1 MTADNAGDFTN
12 SVGSLTPEQKTLLGR
27 SSLKLVGNFSEND
40 LMKFRDEGYKNATT
54 VDFSEATV
62 RNGSNDGQT
71 FQPWGNATTVVLS
84 DNTGSGYKTD
94 MFQNLNSLTSVT
106 YKGITATINGSNAT
120 FTKSGVEADDTLF
133 EQLLTA
139 NGKTVTTK
147 EPAAPTSWDETT
159 GTLTIGP
166 DDDTTAK
173 LQEFVQTYGADNIKK
188 VVFPDGSVWENGKL
202 TVEETNWTKRRN
214 ALSSAHLSV
223 TTYERKVGKY
233 VSLVK
238 ETADGEQFI
247 AVANCVNNSN
257 MDNWPGI
264 TDAEKTTL
272 RFSNNGNLKIV
283 GSTGPEAFLAI
294 ASKCPRVYN
303 LDLSE
308 TIITNPSQQLP
319 STWKSWVET
328 LTLPN
333 DENYTAVPTQFFNDA
348 TELTTLN
355 VPSNILS
362 IGKMA
367 FNGCSKLAGVNWADD
382 CNVEELGSGCF
393 QDCAFVDLTIPAS
406 VKYIRGDAFKGMTS
420 LKTVTFPADSQCE
433 LVEKFAFVDSDQ
445 ITDVYVLCHI
455 REAAK
460 DANGNYATDAKG
472 REIKSYPYCEN
483 YAFDFNT
490 TVNQTVVG
498 GTKGATLHLPDQET
512 RDDFDF
518 YVGNWK
524 SGIIFTQDMLD
535 ALRGLK
541 VNWNNET
548 YDVLNGWQEFV
559 RLSGEREIV
568 VFDFLY
574 KTYSDNQAHPLP
586 TGILAFRA
594 TGCTYDKNNQ
604 TSTITLTKL
613 PGIPANTGVI
623 LISTTKFVTYNNQE
637 PGQFYLGNYANVEDE
652 PQEYPWSAT
661 GDINYLQPTIDTGL
675 DVEPAT
681 YDDNAKVIDRFFGL
695 ARKQIRPEADDVNS
709 WQYYFSRMKECQV
722 KPNLAI
728 LRLPWNVWGGF
739 IKNGKEVSGQEP
751 LMFEGAN
758 GGPGV
763 DPNEPG
769 IDEDNYSKVNIIFEG
784 LEEDEKEGLVT
795 AIEYYTNPSGI
806 VDNSTLQNKSYSG
819 FYNLQ
824 GEKVSETK
832 PQAKGVY
839 IHNGK
844 KIVIK

>member
-1 MTADNAGDFTN
+1 
-12 SVGSLTPEQKTLLGR
+12 
-27 SSLKLVGNFSEND
+27 
-40 LMKFRDEGYKNATT
+40 MKFRDEGYKNATT
-54 VDFSEATV
+54 VDFSGATI
-62 RNGSNDGQT
+62 RNGSYDAQT
-71 FQPWGNATTVVLS
+71 FEPWGNATTVVLS
-84 DNTGSGYKTD
+84 DNTGSGYKTN
-94 MFQNLNSLTSVT
+94 MFQNMNSLTSVT

-120 FTKSGVEADDTLF
+120 FTKSGVEADDTFF
-133 EQLLTA
+133 EQLLRA
-139 NGKTVTTK
+139 NNKTVTTN

-173 LQEFVQTYGADNIKK
+173 LKEFAQTYGDQIKK

-202 TVEETNWTKRRN
+202 TVEETNWTKRRS
-214 ALSSAHLSV
+214 ALNSAGLSV
-223 TTYERKVGKY
+223 TSYERKVGKY

-238 ETADGEQFI
+238 ETADGKQFV
-247 AVANCVNNSN
+247 AVSNCVDNSN

-272 RFSNNGNLKIV
+272 LFNNGNLKIV
-283 GSTGPEAFLAI
+283 GPTSSDAFLAI
-294 ASKCPRVYN
+294 SSKCRRVYN

-308 TIITNPSQQLP
+308 TIITNSSQQLP
-319 STWKSWVET
+319 STWKSYVET

-333 DENYTAVPTQFFNDA
+333 DPNYTVVPEQFFNNA

-355 VPSNILS
+355 VPGNILT
-362 IGKMA
+362 IGKEA
-367 FNGCSKLAGVNWADD
+367 FQGCSKLADVDWADD
-382 CNVEELGSGCF
+382 CSVQELGEGCF
-393 QDCAFVDLTIPAS
+393 ERCAFVDLEIPAS
-406 VKYIRGDAFKGMTS
+406 VKYIRSKAFKGMSS
-420 LKTVTFPADSQCE
+420 LTTVTWPANSQCE
-433 LVEKFAFVDSDQ
+433 LVEAYVFTESDN

-460 DANGNYATDAKG
+460 DANGNYARDANGK
-472 REIKSYPYCEN
+472 EIKYYPYCTN

-490 TVNQTVVG
+490 TVSQTVVG
-498 GTKGATLHLPDQET
+498 SVTGATLHLPDQES

-535 ALRGLK
+535 ALKGLK

-548 YDVLNGWQEFV
+548 YEVLNGWQEFV

-594 TGCTYDKNNQ
+594 TGCTYNKNNQ

-623 LISTTKFVTYNNQE
+623 LISTTKFVTYNNQK
-637 PGQFYLGNYANVEDE
+637 PGQFYLGNYSNVADE
-652 PQEYPWSAT
+652 PQQYPWSTT
-661 GDINYLQPTIDTGL
+661 GDINYLEPTIDTGL
-675 DVEPAT
+675 DVAPAT
-681 YDDNAKVIDRFFGL
+681 YDDNAKVIDRYFGL
-695 ARKQIRPEADDVNS
+695 ARKKKEGVTESNQVNG
-709 WQYYFSRMKECQV
+709 WTYYFSRMKECQV

-763 DPNEPG
+763 NPNEPG
-769 IDEDNYSKVNIIFEG
+769 INEENYSKVNIIFEG
-784 LEEDEKEGLVT
+784 LEEDEKEVLVT

-806 VDNSTLQNKSYSG
+806 VDNSTLQNKNYSG

-832 PQAKGVY
+832 PQTKGVY